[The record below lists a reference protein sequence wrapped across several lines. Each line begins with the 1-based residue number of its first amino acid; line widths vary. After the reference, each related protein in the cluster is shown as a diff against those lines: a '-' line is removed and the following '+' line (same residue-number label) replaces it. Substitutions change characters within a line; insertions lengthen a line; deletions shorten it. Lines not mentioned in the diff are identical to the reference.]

1 MYTFFSSSTH
11 RWDVLKEHVPV
22 NVKRSCDTR
31 WRSKH
36 EAVHV
41 LAEYTEKIIEALEV
55 LRDGLEETS
64 ETKGDAGSL
73 LVCIMTYPFFAFLYF
88 WSPVLTEVN
97 DAQIYLQQRGLG
109 LDQCVQKLKALTL
122 FCEEKRDSL
131 VTEAAERAMQICNT
145 YDISTERKIGRRKK
159 MSGEKSSDSG
169 LSLIQETRREQ
180 LEAVDKLTAEI
191 TKRTVQMNTLH
202 ELFAFLQIQTL
213 LDAEKDDLIVRHIQH
228 LCVKYSD
235 LNATAMTAEVHR
247 IRRHIALFKEVH
259 PEESISTWTALDL
272 LCWIIKWKLQES
284 LTNIVVAL
292 RIFLTITVSNASCE
306 RGFSKLKLLKTYQRS
321 TMSQERLSNLAIL
334 SIERNFHVNFD
345 SVIEKFA
352 RIKSRRF

>member
-1 MYTFFSSSTH
+1 M
-11 RWDVLKEHVPV
+11 
-22 NVKRSCDTR
+22 
-31 WRSKH
+31 
-36 EAVHV
+36 
-41 LAEYTEKIIEALEV
+41 
-55 LRDGLEETS
+55 
-64 ETKGDAGSL
+64 
-73 LVCIMTYPFFAFLYF
+73 
-88 WSPVLTEVN
+88 
-97 DAQIYLQQRGLG
+97 
-109 LDQCVQKLKALTL
+109 TL

-145 YDISTERKIGRRKK
+145 DDIYTERRIGRRKK

-169 LSLIQETRREQ
+169 LSLIQETCREQ

-202 ELFAFLQIQTL
+202 ELFAFLQIQIL